1 MSIEIRAL
9 RADDPAELDAF
20 VSNDLRAFSSDLS
33 REALIRRFEAD
44 HEPDRF
50 VVADDDGEIVGNAG
64 AISMQLTV
72 APGSSVPAAG
82 VTWVGV
88 SPTHRRRGVMRG
100 LLGALHADA
109 RRLGEP
115 VAVLWAS
122 ESSIY
127 HHLGYGPATV
137 VQPRELHPRL
147 LRWRDPDGSDRGTVR
162 AVEPSGLAPVA
173 EAVRL
178 RQSLQRVGALVEPPK
193 RWTPDAWSARWRN
206 GPEAPGTFA
215 VVHRAGTDEPDG
227 YALYRVVERWD
238 GGFPSHHLDVMEMAT
253 TTTGAHRELW
263 RFLCSIDLVGRVT
276 ADGLAPDDPLP
287 WLLHNPREVR
297 TTGLNDAIWV
307 RLLDV
312 EAFFTAR
319 LAGVEPAVVVEV
331 TGPADAA
338 DQASVTGRWR
348 LGAGGASRTEAPAE
362 AELGVAELG
371 ALSLGGHDPR
381 VLVAAGRITEL
392 VTGGAARLAEVLAA
406 PHAPFCDV
414 HF

>member
-1 MSIEIRAL
+1 MTIEIRAL
-9 RADDPAELDAF
+9 RAGDPAELDAF
-20 VSNDLRAFSSDLS
+20 ADNDLRAFSSDLS
-33 REALIRRFEAD
+33 REALARRFEAD

-64 AISMQLTV
+64 ALSMALTV
-72 APGSSVPAAG
+72 APGVSVPAAG

-100 LLGALHADA
+100 LLDAVHADA
-109 RRLGEP
+109 RRRGEP

-147 LRWRDPDGSDRGTVR
+147 LRWRDADSSGAGSLR
-162 AVEPSGLAPVA
+162 AVDAAGLAPVA
-173 EAVRL
+173 EAVRR
-178 RQSLQRVGALVEPPK
+178 RQSLQRVGALVEPPG
-193 RWTPDAWSARWRN
+193 RWSAGGWAVRWRN
-206 GPEAPGTFA
+206 GPETPGTFA
-215 VVHRAGTDEPDG
+215 VVHRDGGSEPDG
-227 YALYRVVERWD
+227 YVLYRVVESWD

-253 TTTGAHRELW
+253 TTATAHHELW
-263 RFLCSIDLVGRVT
+263 RFLCSVDLIGRITV
-276 ADGLAPDDPLP
+276 DGLAPDDPLP

-312 EAFFTAR
+312 EAFFGAR
-319 LAGVEPAVVVEV
+319 LAGVDPEVVVEV
-331 TGPADAA
+331 DGATGPADEPA
-338 DQASVTGRWR
+338 VTGRWK
-348 LGAGGASRTEAPAE
+348 LGAGGASRTDAA
-362 AELGVAELG
+362 ADVELGLAELG

-381 VLVAAGRITEL
+381 VLAAAGRVTEMAD
-392 VTGGAARLAEVLAA
+392 GGAARLAAVLAA
-406 PHAPFCDV
+406 PHDPHCDV